1 VIRTLHH
8 ALKDSLEVGL
18 AILAIAVLC
27 VTSALAPD
35 PWADWGDE

>member
-1 VIRTLHH
+1 MIRTMQH
-8 ALKDSLEVGL
+8 ALDVGL

-27 VTSALAPD
+27 ATSLLTPD